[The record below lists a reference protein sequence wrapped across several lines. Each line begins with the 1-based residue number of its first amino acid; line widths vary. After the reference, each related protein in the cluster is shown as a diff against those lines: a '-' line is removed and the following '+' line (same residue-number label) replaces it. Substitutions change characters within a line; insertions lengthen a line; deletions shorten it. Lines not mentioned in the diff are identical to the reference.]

1 MERAAFRGG
10 GFLRIGVVTQPY
22 YPQTG
27 GVSENVH
34 HTAIELRKLGHEID
48 IITSRFAGY
57 EEDSE
62 GVIRLGRNIL
72 VPSLGA
78 LSNVNGDP
86 SVGREVERV
95 LRRNEYDLIHIHE
108 PLSPTLPLAA
118 ISSAPADT
126 PLVGT
131 FHACARGMGWYR
143 LFGRLLLR
151 YASRLDSRIA
161 VSRAARNYAARF
173 MGGQYAII
181 PNGVDPHRF
190 HPKNPPLEGLESAS
204 PTILFV
210 GRFYPRKGFQVLMS
224 ALPQIV
230 KRVPDV
236 RVLVVG
242 DGPLAPWYRA
252 QARRAPCEVRFLGE
266 LTFREIPRAFCTG
279 DVLVAPS
286 TAHESFGIIHLE
298 AMASGIPIVAS
309 DIEGYREILDSGREA
324 ILFPNGDAESLA
336 GAVIQVLTNEALAR
350 DMGALGRKKAERYS
364 WPGIVR
370 ELEAHFSGLL
380 RHEQRIPLAS

>member
-1 MERAAFRGG
+1 
-10 GFLRIGVVTQPY
+10 LRIGIVTQPY

-48 IITSRFAGY
+48 IITSRFPGH

-86 SVGREVERV
+86 GVGREVERV
-95 LRRNEYDLIHIHE
+95 LRRNEYDVIHIHE

-118 ISSAPADT
+118 ISTAPADSA
-126 PLVGT
+126 LVGT
-131 FHACARGMGWYR
+131 FHACARGTGWYR
-143 LFGRLLLR
+143 LFGRMLLR
-151 YASRLDSRIA
+151 YAGRLDSRIA

-173 MGGQYAII
+173 MGGQYSII
-181 PNGVDPHRF
+181 PNGVDPNRF
-190 HPKNPPLEGLESAS
+190 HPKNAPLEGLGSS
-204 PTILFV
+204 CPTILFV

-224 ALPQIV
+224 ALPRIV
-230 KRVPDV
+230 KCVPDV

-252 QARRAPCEVRFLGE
+252 QARRAPCEVNFLGE
-266 LTFREIPRAFCTG
+266 LSFREIPRAYCTA
-279 DVLVAPS
+279 DVFVAPS

-298 AMASGIPIVAS
+298 AMASGVPIVAS
-309 DIEGYREILDSGREA
+309 DIEGYREVLDSGREA
-324 ILFPNGDAESLA
+324 LLFPNGDAESLA
-336 GAVIQVLTNEALAR
+336 GAVIQVLTNEATAR
-350 DMGALGRKKAERYS
+350 DMGAMGRKKAERYS

-370 ELEAHFSGLL
+370 ELETHFAGLL

>member
-1 MERAAFRGG
+1 M
-10 GFLRIGVVTQPY
+10 RIGVVTQPY

-48 IITSRFAGY
+48 IITSRFPGH
-57 EEDSE
+57 EDNSE

-86 SVGREVERV
+86 AVGREVERV
-95 LRRNEYDLIHIHE
+95 LRRNEYDVIHIHE

-126 PLVGT
+126 ALVGT

-143 LFGRLLLR
+143 LFGRILLR
-151 YASRLDSRIA
+151 YAARLDSRIA

-173 MGGQYAII
+173 MGGQYSII
-181 PNGVDPHRF
+181 PNGVDPNRF
-190 HPKNPPLEGLESAS
+190 HPKNPPLEGLAS
-204 PTILFV
+204 ECPTILFV

-224 ALPQIV
+224 ALPLIV
-230 KRVPDV
+230 KRVPDA

-266 LTFREIPRAFCTG
+266 LSFREIPRAYCTA
-279 DVLVAPS
+279 DVFVGPS

-309 DIEGYREILDSGREA
+309 DIEGYREVLDSGREA
-324 ILFPNGDAESLA
+324 LLFPNGDAESLA
-336 GAVIQVLTNEALAR
+336 GAVIQVLTNETVAR

-370 ELEAHFSGLL
+370 ELETHFSGLL

>member
-1 MERAAFRGG
+1 M
-10 GFLRIGVVTQPY
+10 RIGVVTQPY

-48 IITSRFAGY
+48 IITSRFPGH

-86 SVGREVERV
+86 GVGREVERV
-95 LRRNEYDLIHIHE
+95 LRRNEYDVIHIHE

-126 PLVGT
+126 ALVGT

-143 LFGRLLLR
+143 LFGRILLR
-151 YASRLDSRIA
+151 YAARLDSRIA

-173 MGGQYAII
+173 MGGQYSII
-181 PNGVDPHRF
+181 PNGVDPNRF
-190 HPKNPPLEGLESAS
+190 HPKNPPLEGLDSRS

-224 ALPQIV
+224 ALPRIV
-230 KRVPDV
+230 KQVPDV

-252 QARRAPCEVRFLGE
+252 QAKRAPCEVRFLGE
-266 LTFREIPRAFCTG
+266 LSFREIPRAYCTA
-279 DVLVAPS
+279 DVFVAPS

-309 DIEGYREILDSGREA
+309 DIEGYREVLDSGREA
-324 ILFPNGDAESLA
+324 ILFPNGDADSLA
-336 GAVIQVLTNEALAR
+336 GAVVQVLTNEALAR
-350 DMGALGRKKAERYS
+350 DMGAWGRKKTERYS

-370 ELEAHFSGLL
+370 ELEMHFAGLL